1 MHRGALLTL
10 PNILSLSRLAL
21 IPAFVLVPTPAARAA
36 IVVAAALTDLLDGWL
51 ARRRQAA
58 SRFGAILDPIA
69 DRLFVLGALV
79 VLLLE
84 GALSVW
90 QGLLLLTRDVATT
103 IGFFVARASADL
115 RGVELKARLPGKV
128 VTVLQIVAL
137 LAALLAPALVGPL
150 AVATCLASLVAIADY
165 TLMLR
170 RGRAA

>member
-21 IPAFVLVPTPAARAA
+21 VPAFVLVPTPAARAA
-36 IVVAAALTDLLDGWL
+36 IVVAAGLTDLLDGWL
-51 ARRRQAA
+51 ARRRRAA
-58 SRFGAILDPIA
+58 TRVGAILDPIA

-103 IGFFVARASADL
+103 IGFFVARASSD
-115 RGVELKARLPGKV
+115 
-128 VTVLQIVAL
+128 
-137 LAALLAPALVGPL
+137 LLAPALVGPL
-150 AVATCLASLVAIADY
+150 AVATCVASIVAIADY

>member
-10 PNILSLSRLAL
+10 PNVLSLSRLAL

-36 IVVAAALTDLLDGWL
+36 IVVVAGLTDVLDGWL

-84 GALSVW
+84 GALSIW
-90 QGLLLLTRDVATT
+90 QGLLLLTRDLATT
-103 IGFFVARASADL
+103 IGFFVARASSGL
-115 RGVELKARLPGKV
+115 RGVELKARMPGKV

-137 LAALLAPALVGPL
+137 LAVLLAPGLVGPL
-150 AVATCLASLVAIADY
+150 AVATCVASLVAIADY
-165 TLMLR
+165 ALVLR